1 MKLIKAE
8 SIKLNQ
14 MFDNEWNQLLTVIAK
29 DMSISEFQK
38 EAEAIKRMDPT
49 SEKNISGVFSGNS
62 MI

>member
-1 MKLIKAE
+1 
-8 SIKLNQ
+8 